1 MGFVGEGESHA
12 PTIAMARRQYTANAR
27 KERSD
32 MAIDVVTTAKMASG
46 IEKDSSMKGVIA

>member
-1 MGFVGEGESHA
+1 M
-12 PTIAMARRQYTANAR
+12 IATARRQYTANAR

-46 IEKDSSMKGVIA
+46 TETNSSMIGVTA